1 MKLSGIWELKKIAM
15 RNLARHKVKT
25 ILTSAAIMVSVTV
38 FIFINGWLR
47 GMIIDSRRNI
57 VNYEMGAAKLQ
68 TKLYFEKKDEM
79 PSYENFTGWE
89 KYHDA
94 LYTEGYVSA
103 PRYVFA
109 GTLSS
114 ISGTAPIVFYGVD
127 PAFEAET
134 MRYVPYV
141 DFGRYVQNG
150 DFGIALGTF
159 AAEKLKVGIPTRPYR
174 QELEE
179 LIDSAL
185 RNSAD
190 ADKASDA
197 DFIRSLYTAASGKKS
212 FWDVNKKTTEPQLSL
227 TTDKWSGEG
236 SPLEGNERM
245 ILKKDASRS
254 DLDRYWNILDASGRN
269 YVRIDAVIDI
279 KAVPETIRADK
290 WEGELFPALRKEDR
304 PLVEAAY
311 KFQDFLNSYLLV
323 EEDEDMLNDVLAAM
337 IRAGYSGAVSH
348 VNQSLEVKVI
358 GVINSP
364 APLPNGNTAYI
375 PLDILQDEAVMM
387 LEGAVTELVI
397 REKNAPDSRLPGKSE
412 SASVITAALERGLAK
427 KEILM
432 VPNIMVVHTWEEYM
446 QDYLGY
452 EAMENSMPQM
462 VAALLLLLSFLGIS
476 NTILLAIMERT
487 KETGMMR
494 AMGMTDQQMILVYM
508 LEAGFLGF
516 IGSALGIILGCI
528 INYPMVKY
536 GIDFSAFVDV
546 MGGNGIGFRTTSSFR
561 SIWNVPVIIGSGIV
575 ATVISSCMAFFPT
588 HRALKMPITE
598 SLRFE

>member
-25 ILTSAAIMVSVTV
+25 ILTSAAIMVSVAV
-38 FIFINGWLR
+38 FIFLNGWLR

-79 PSYENFTGWE
+79 PSYENFTDWE

-94 LYTEGYVSA
+94 LDTEGYVSA
-103 PRYVFA
+103 PRYVFS
-109 GTLSS
+109 GTLFS
-114 ISGTAPIVFYGVD
+114 ISGSAPIVFYGVD

-134 MRYVPYV
+134 MRYVPFV

-150 DFGIALGTF
+150 DFGIALGTY
-159 AAEKLKVGIPTRPYR
+159 AAEKLKVGIPARPYR

-179 LIDSAL
+179 LIDSASQ
-185 RNSAD
+185 NSA
-190 ADKASDA
+190 DA
-197 DFIRSLYTAASGKKS
+197 DFIRSLYTVASGKKA
-212 FWDVNKKTTEPQLSL
+212 FWELDKKTTESQPSL

-269 YVRIDAVIDI
+269 DVRINAVIDI

-290 WEGELFPALRKEDR
+290 WEGELFPALRNEDKS
-304 PLVEAAY
+304 LVEAAY
-311 KFQDFLNSYLLV
+311 EYQDFIGGYLLA
-323 EEDEDMLNDVLAAM
+323 EEDEKALNNVLAAM
-337 IRAGYSGAVSH
+337 IRAGYSGAVRH
-348 VNQSLEVKVI
+348 VNQILDAKVI

-375 PLDILQDEAVMM
+375 PLDVLQDESGMM

-412 SASVITAALERGLAK
+412 SAAVITAALERGLAK
-427 KEILM
+427 AGYVM
-432 VPNIMVVHTWEEYM
+432 PNELIVHTWEEYM

-452 EAMENSMPQM
+452 EAIENTMPQV
-462 VAALLLLLSFLGIS
+462 VAGLLLLLSFLGIS
-476 NTILLAIMERT
+476 NTILLAILERT

-494 AMGMTDQQMILVYM
+494 AMGMTDRQMILVYM

-516 IGSALGIILGCI
+516 IGSIFGIILGCI

-536 GIDFSAFVDV
+536 GMDFSSVADV
-546 MGGNGIGFRTTSSFR
+546 MGGSGIGFRTTSSFR
-561 SIWNVPVIIGSGIV
+561 SIWNVPVIIGSGII
-575 ATVISSCMAFFPT
+575 ATIISSCMAFFPT

>member
-1 MKLSGIWELKKIAM
+1 M

-25 ILTSAAIMVSVTV
+25 ILTSAAIMVSVAV
-38 FIFINGWLR
+38 FIFLNGWLR

-68 TKLYFEKKDEM
+68 TKLYFEKNDEM

-89 KYHDA
+89 KYRDA
-94 LYTEGYVSA
+94 LDTEGYVSA
-103 PRYVFA
+103 PRYVFS
-109 GTLSS
+109 GTLFST
-114 ISGTAPIVFYGVD
+114 SGSAPIVFYGVD

-134 MRYVPYV
+134 MRYVPFV

-150 DFGIALGTF
+150 DFGIALGTY
-159 AAEKLKVGIPTRPYR
+159 AAEKLKVGIPSRPYLH
-174 QELEE
+174 ELEA
-179 LIDSAL
+179 LIASAA
-185 RNSAD
+185 RSSAEG
-190 ADKASDA
+190 
-197 DFIRSLYTAASGKKS
+197 DFIRSLYDVASQKRA
-212 FWDVNKKTTEPQLSL
+212 FWDVDKKTIEPQPSA
-227 TTDKWSGEG
+227 KREG

-269 YVRIDAVIDI
+269 DVRINAVIDI

-290 WEGELFPALRKEDR
+290 WEGELLPCLRSEDK

-311 KFQDFLNSYLLV
+311 EYQNFIGGYLLV
-323 EEDEDMLNDVLAAM
+323 EENQKTLNEVLAAM
-337 IRAGYSGAVSH
+337 IRAGFAGAVRH
-348 VNQSLEVKVI
+348 VNQLLDAKVI

-364 APLPNGNTAYI
+364 APLPNGNTAFI
-375 PLDILQDEAVMM
+375 PLDILQDEAGMM

-412 SASVITAALERGLAK
+412 SAAVINAALERGLAK
-427 KEILM
+427 EGYVI
-432 VPNIMVVHTWEEYM
+432 PNELAVHTWEEYM

-452 EAMENSMPQM
+452 EAMENTMPQV

-476 NTILLAIMERT
+476 NTILLAILERT

-494 AMGMTDQQMILVYM
+494 AMGMNDRQMILVYM

-516 IGSALGIILGCI
+516 IGSVLGIILGCI

-536 GIDFSAFVDV
+536 GIDFSAIADI
-546 MGGNGIGFRTTSSFR
+546 MGGSGIGFRTTSSFR
-561 SIWNVPVIIGSGIV
+561 SMWNVPVIIGSGII
-575 ATVISSCMAFFPT
+575 ATIISSCMAFFPT
-588 HRALKMPITE
+588 RRALKMPITE

>member
-1 MKLSGIWELKKIAM
+1 
-15 RNLARHKVKT
+15 
-25 ILTSAAIMVSVTV
+25 V

-94 LYTEGYVSA
+94 LDTEGYVSA
-103 PRYVFA
+103 PRYVFS

-114 ISGTAPIVFYGVD
+114 VSGSAPIVFYGVD
-127 PAFEAET
+127 PKFEAET
-134 MRYVPYV
+134 MRYVPYM

-150 DFGIALGTF
+150 DFGIALGTY

-179 LIDSAL
+179 LIDSAAQ
-185 RNSAD
+185 NS
-190 ADKASDA
+190 SDA
-197 DFIRSLYTAASGKKS
+197 DFIRSLYNATSKKKS
-212 FWDVNKKTTEPQLSL
+212 FWDVNKKTTEPQPSA
-227 TTDKWSGEG
+227 KREG

-269 YVRIDAVIDI
+269 DVRINAVIDI

-290 WEGELFPALRKEDR
+290 WEGELLSSLHSEDK

-311 KFQDFLNSYLLV
+311 KYQNFIDGYLLV
-323 EEDEDMLNDVLAAM
+323 EEDERALNDVLAAM
-337 IRAGYSGAVSH
+337 IRAGFSGAVRH
-348 VNQSLEVKVI
+348 VNQLLDAKVI

-375 PLDILQDEAVMM
+375 PLDVLQDETGMM

-397 REKNAPDSRLPGKSE
+397 REKNAPDSKLPGKSE
-412 SASVITAALERGLAK
+412 SSAVISAALKLGLAK
-427 KEILM
+427 AGYVM
-432 VPNIMVVHTWEEYM
+432 PNELVVHTWEEYM
-446 QDYLGY
+446 KDYLGY
-452 EAMENSMPQM
+452 EAMENTMPQV
-462 VAALLLLLSFLGIS
+462 VAGLLLLLSFLGIS
-476 NTILLAIMERT
+476 NTILLAILERT

-494 AMGMTDQQMILVYM
+494 AMGMTDRQMIMVYM

-516 IGSALGIILGCI
+516 IGSVLGIILGCI

-536 GIDFSAFVDV
+536 GIDFSAFGDV
-546 MGGNGIGFRTTSSFR
+546 MGGSGIGFRTTSSFR
-561 SIWNVPVIIGSGIV
+561 SIWNVPIIIGSGII
-575 ATVISSCMAFFPT
+575 ATIISSCMAFFPT
-588 HRALKMPITE
+588 RRALKMPITE

>member
-1 MKLSGIWELKKIAM
+1 MKLSGIWELKKIATILGRIAL

-25 ILTSAAIMVSVTV
+25 ILTSAAIMVSVAV

-89 KYHDA
+89 EYHDA

-114 ISGTAPIVFYGVD
+114 VSGSAPIVFYGVD

-141 DFGRYVQNG
+141 DFGRFPQNG
-150 DFGIALGTF
+150 DFGIALGTY
-159 AAEKLKVGIPTRPYR
+159 AAEKLKVGIPSRPYR
-174 QELEE
+174 QELED
-179 LIDSAL
+179 LIAL
-185 RNSAD
+185 AAAD
-190 ADKASDA
+190 DA
-197 DFIRSLYTAASGKKS
+197 EGNFIRSLYTAASKKKS
-212 FWDVNKKTTEPQLSL
+212 FWDVDKKPT
-227 TTDKWSGEG
+227 EG
-236 SPLEGNERM
+236 SERM

-254 DLDRYWNILDASGRN
+254 DLARYWNILDASGRN
-269 YVRIDAVIDI
+269 DVRINAVIDI
-279 KAVPETIRADK
+279 KAAPETIRAGFA
-290 WEGELFPALRKEDR
+290 GE
-304 PLVEAAY
+304 
-311 KFQDFLNSYLLV
+311 
-323 EEDEDMLNDVLAAM
+323 
-337 IRAGYSGAVSH
+337 VSH

-375 PLDILQDEAVMM
+375 PLDILQDEAGMM

-412 SASVITAALERGLAK
+412 SSAVITAALERGLAK
-427 KEILM
+427 AGYVM
-432 VPNIMVVHTWEEYM
+432 PNELVVHTWEEYM

-452 EAMENSMPQM
+452 EAMENTMPQ
-462 VAALLLLLSFLGIS
+462 AIAGLLLLLSFLGIS

-494 AMGMTDQQMILVYM
+494 AMGMTDRQMILVYM

-516 IGSALGIILGCI
+516 IGSVLGIILGCI

-536 GIDFSAFVDV
+536 GVDFSAFVDI
-546 MGGNGIGFRTTSSFR
+546 MGGSGIGFRTTSSFR
-561 SIWNVPVIIGSGIV
+561 SLWNIPVIIGSGIA
-575 ATVISSCMAFFPT
+575 ATVISSCMAYFPT

>member
-1 MKLSGIWELKKIAM
+1 MTLSGIWELKKIAL

-25 ILTSAAIMVSVTV
+25 ILTSAAIMVSVAV
-38 FIFINGWLR
+38 FIFLNGWLR

-68 TKLYFEKKDEM
+68 TKLYFDKKDEM

-94 LYTEGYVSA
+94 LDTEGYVSA
-103 PRYVFA
+103 PRYVFS
-109 GTLSS
+109 GTLFST
-114 ISGTAPIVFYGVD
+114 SGSAPIVFYGVD

-134 MRYVPYV
+134 MRYVPFV
-141 DFGRYVQNG
+141 DFGRYVQASKDDG

-179 LIDSAL
+179 LIISASQ
-185 RNSAD
+185 NSAG
-190 ADKASDA
+190 ADFVRDA
-197 DFIRSLYTAASGKKS
+197 DFIRSLYDAASQKKT
-212 FWDVNKKTTEPQLSL
+212 FWDFNKKTT
-227 TTDKWSGEG
+227 K
-236 SPLEGNERM
+236 GNERM

-269 YVRIDAVIDI
+269 DVRINAVIDI

-290 WEGELFPALRKEDR
+290 WEGELLPCLRSEDK

-311 KFQDFLNSYLLV
+311 EYQDFIGGYLLV
-323 EEDEDMLNDVLAAM
+323 EEDEKVLNEVLAVM
-337 IRAGYSGAVSH
+337 IRAGYSGAVRH
-348 VNQSLEVKVI
+348 VNQLLDAKVI

-375 PLDILQDEAVMM
+375 PLDVLQDETGMM

-412 SASVITAALERGLAK
+412 SAAVISAALERGLAK
-427 KEILM
+427 AGYVM
-432 VPNIMVVHTWEEYM
+432 PNELVVHTWEEYM

-452 EAMENSMPQM
+452 EAIENTMPQV

-476 NTILLAIMERT
+476 NTILLAILERT

-494 AMGMTDQQMILVYM
+494 AMGMTDQQMIVVYM

-516 IGSALGIILGCI
+516 IGSVLGIILGCI

-546 MGGNGIGFRTTSSFR
+546 MGGSGIGFRTTSSFR
-561 SIWNVPVIIGSGIV
+561 SMWNVPVIIGSGII
-575 ATVISSCMAFFPT
+575 ATIISSCMAFFPT